1 MSEQQDAL
9 EDLGSSGVLSA
20 LAWANTSAYR
30 RTMEDY
36 DPDTGHD
43 QGWVGGTAHRLYCD
57 RLHRVFSTGKH
68 AVDSP
73 EAASAGLDAVA
84 AGLFPGEYRKM
95 PIIAPGVVTW
105 SDLNQSPG
113 WRCGRWRLLLASF
126 VYGESNRIPWP
137 QKSPTKRLVASQA
150 KPDGW
155 VDPHP
160 MLPFE
165 DESHPSPAAV
175 LQAVSEEDEDSELT
189 TLIVAHSVELELGIR
204 ELYLGRSRLNRGGGE
219 AWYWKHDLLATDFG
233 TPGTG
238 PIPASPGPRP
248 APSGVQDA
256 PVRLR
261 RQAGETNDKHQAGKG
276 NDKQ

>member
-20 LAWANTSAYR
+20 LGWANASAYR

-43 QGWVGGTAHRLYCD
+43 QGWVGSTAHKLFVD

-68 AVDSP
+68 SVDSP
-73 EAASAGLDAVA
+73 EAASAGLDLVQS
-84 AGLFPGEYRKM
+84 GLSPGEYRKM
-95 PIIAPGVVTW
+95 PVITPGVVTW

-113 WRCGRWRLLLASF
+113 WRCGEWRFLLTSF

-137 QKSPTKRLVASQA
+137 QKSPTKQRVASQGRPA
-150 KPDGW
+150 GW
-155 VDPHP
+155 LDPRP
-160 MLPFE
+160 TLFDAEPA
-165 DESHPSPAAV
+165 PLAAV
-175 LQAVSEEDEDSELT
+175 VQALREEADLNAT
-189 TLIVAHSVELELGIR
+189 TLIAAHSIERELGIR
-204 ELYLGRSRLNRGGGE
+204 ELYLGRSRLNPRGGD
-219 AWYWKHDLLATDFG
+219 AWYWKHDLLAADPG
-233 TPGTG
+233 TPTVG
-238 PIPASPGPRP
+238 PLPASPGPRP
-248 APSGVQDA
+248 GSSGVQDA

-261 RQAGETNDKHQAGKG
+261 RQAAEG